1 MRAIANGKYQ
11 LVLPLLM
18 VLLLA
23 AVAAAVL
30 MVAKAAVVVVIT
42 HEMALLSHLGKF

>member
-1 MRAIANGKYQ
+1 MWAIANGKYQ
-11 LVLPLLM
+11 QALPLLM
-18 VLLLA
+18 VLLLL
-23 AVAAAVL
+23 AVVVAVL